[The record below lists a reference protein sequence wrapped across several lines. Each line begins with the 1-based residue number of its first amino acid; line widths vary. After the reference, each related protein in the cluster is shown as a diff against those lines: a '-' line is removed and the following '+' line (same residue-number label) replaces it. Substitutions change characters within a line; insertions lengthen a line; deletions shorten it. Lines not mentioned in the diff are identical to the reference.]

1 MAVTPIASR
10 LDAIKSLCRQ
20 FERQPRA
27 SWTQRAHFGTT
38 RKFLVGRTEVTVN
51 YGIHVVPPGGREG
64 VFRSSVT
71 VWPKGRK
78 RGSASQ
84 WNAGSKKPGGW
95 NAALVRLEWYQL
107 CERELRRCG
116 YRGTW
121 RHSPWGRFGD
131 FWKSHKDAASLLQET
146 KRLEALSG
154 EQFWGRRR
162 TQR

>member
-1 MAVTPIASR
+1 MTPVMRR
-10 LDAIKSLCRQ
+10 LDAIKRLCRHL
-20 FERQPRA
+20 EKEPRP
-27 SWTQRAHFGTT
+27 SWYYRAQFGTN
-38 RKFLVGRTEVTVN
+38 REFLVGRTEVTVN

-78 RGSASQ
+78 RGSPRQ

-95 NAALVRLEWYQL
+95 NAALLRLDWYQL
-107 CERELRRCG
+107 CERELRRRD

-131 FWKSHKDAASLLQET
+131 FWKSHKDAASLLRET

-154 EQFWGRRR
+154 QGFWGRRR
-162 TQR
+162 ATR